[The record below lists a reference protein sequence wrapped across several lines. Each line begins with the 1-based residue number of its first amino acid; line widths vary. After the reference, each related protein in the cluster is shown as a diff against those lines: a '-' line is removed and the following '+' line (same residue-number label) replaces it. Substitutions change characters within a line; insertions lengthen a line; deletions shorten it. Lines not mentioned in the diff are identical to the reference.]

1 MTRRVNGRDAPCSA
15 LSTALVQAVDLCGAC
30 VLLFYERRKPPTPE
44 SKKTMTQQTAATA
57 AKTQSSPDLRT
68 MANAIRALAMD
79 AVEKANS
86 GHPGMPMG
94 MADVATVLFTKFMT
108 FAPAHPTWADRDRFI
123 LSAGHGSMLQYA
135 LLYLLGYEKMTLEQ
149 IKNFRQL
156 HAITAGHPEVMPDA
170 GIEITTGPLG
180 QGISTAPGFALAER
194 LLNARFGDDLV
205 NHYTYVIASDG
216 DLMEGISHESCAL
229 AGHMKLSKLIV
240 LYDDNG
246 ISIDGPTSLSYS
258 DDVTK
263 RFEAYHWDVQTIDGH
278 DMDAIERAI
287 AHAKTTATP
296 SLIRC
301 KTKIGFGAPT
311 KENSSSSHG
320 SPLGKD
326 ELEGAKKNLGWAHGP
341 FEIPDDVLTA
351 WRSAGARHADTYA
364 AWEKRLSASAKK
376 AEFLDTLN
384 GDVSKTIAPLV
395 NDLKKQF
402 STDAKADATRKT
414 SGKVLEKLVP
424 ALPNLIGGSADL
436 TGSVMTQ
443 VKGADSQYI
452 YYGVREHGMAAMMN
466 GMSLHGG
473 IIPYAG
479 TFLSF
484 ADYSRPSIRL
494 GALMKQR
501 VVHVMTHDS
510 IGLGEDGP
518 THQAVEHLAALR
530 AIPNVYV
537 FRPCDGVET
546 AECWELAINKQDAPS
561 VLALTRQNLKHLRTA
576 HTDENL
582 SARGAYI
589 LADAPGAKV
598 TIFATG
604 SEVEIAMAAKEK
616 LDAANMPT
624 RVVSVPCLD
633 LLMDQDKD
641 YFMSLVCNDTIKVA
655 VEAAIRMPWD
665 RLIGPHGIFVGMSS
679 FGESA
684 PAEALYK
691 HFGIT
696 AEAVVARV
704 LEKA

>member
-1 MTRRVNGRDAPCSA
+1 MTQTSAKIMTNAAP
-15 LSTALVQAVDLCGAC
+15 DL
-30 VLLFYERRKPPTPE
+30 
-44 SKKTMTQQTAATA
+44 KTM
-57 AKTQSSPDLRT
+57 S
-68 MANAIRALAMD
+68 NAIRALAMD

-94 MADVATVLFTKFMT
+94 MADVATVLFTKFMN
-108 FAPAHPTWADRDRFI
+108 FDAKHPEWADRDRFI

-135 LLYLLGYEKMTLEQ
+135 LLYLLGYEKMTLDQ

-156 HAITAGHPEVMPDA
+156 HAITAGHPEVMPSA

-194 LLNARFGDDLV
+194 ILNARFGDDLV
-205 NHYTYVIASDG
+205 NHWTYVIASDG
-216 DLMEGISHESCAL
+216 DLMEGISHEACAL
-229 AGHMKLSKLIV
+229 AGHLKLSKLIV
-240 LYDDNG
+240 MYDDNG

-263 RFEAYHWDVQTIDGH
+263 RFESYHWDVQTVDGH
-278 DMDAIERAI
+278 DMAAIEHAI
-287 AHAKTTATP
+287 AHAKTTDKP
-296 SLIRC
+296 SIIRC

-311 KENSSSSHG
+311 KENKSSSHG
-320 SPLGKD
+320 SPLGTD
-326 ELEGAKKNLGWAHGP
+326 EIAGARKNLNWPHAP
-341 FEIPDDVLTA
+341 FEIPDDVLAA
-351 WRSAGARHADTYA
+351 WRDAGRRGASNYA
-364 AWEKRLSASAKK
+364 AWNERLESSADKGA
-376 AEFLDTLN
+376 FLKTMA
-384 GDVSKTIAPLV
+384 GDVSKDIAPLV
-395 NDLKKQF
+395 NELKKQF
-402 STDAKADATRKT
+402 SADAKADATRKT
-414 SGKVLEKLVP
+414 SGKVLEKLIP
-424 ALPNLIGGSADL
+424 AVAELIGGSADL

-443 VKGADSQYI
+443 IKGPANITPGDYNGQYI
-452 YYGVREHGMAAMMN
+452 HYGVREHGMAAMMN
-466 GMSLHGG
+466 GMALHGG

-484 ADYSRPSIRL
+484 ADYSRPAIRL

-501 VVHVMTHDS
+501 VIHVMTHDS

-530 AIPNVYV
+530 AIPNTYT

-546 AECWELAINKQDAPS
+546 AECWELAINKKTAPS
-561 VLALTRQNLKHLRTA
+561 IMALTRQNLKVLRTT

-589 LADAPGAKV
+589 LADAKDAKV
-598 TIFATG
+598 TIFASG
-604 SEVEIAMAAKEK
+604 SEVEIAMDAKAK
-616 LDAANMPT
+616 LDATGTPT

-633 LLMDQDKD
+633 LFMEQDKE
-641 YFMSLVCNDTIKVA
+641 YFMSFVCNDTIKVA

-665 RLIGPHGIFVGMSS
+665 RLIGPHGIFVGMST

-684 PAEALYK
+684 PAEVLYK

-696 AEAVVARV
+696 AEAVV
-704 LEKA
+704 EKVQAKLSK

>member
-1 MTRRVNGRDAPCSA
+1 MTNA
-15 LSTALVQAVDLCGAC
+15 
-30 VLLFYERRKPPTPE
+30 
-44 SKKTMTQQTAATA
+44 
-57 AKTQSSPDLRT
+57 SPDLKT
-68 MANAIRALAMD
+68 MSNAIRALAMD

-94 MADVATVLFTKFMT
+94 MADVATVLFTKFMN
-108 FAPAHPTWADRDRFI
+108 FDAKHPEWADRDRFI

-135 LLYLLGYEKMTLEQ
+135 LLYLLGYEKMTLDQ

-156 HAITAGHPEVMPDA
+156 HAITAGHPEVMPSA

-194 LLNARFGDDLV
+194 ILNARFGDDLI
-205 NHYTYVIASDG
+205 NHWTYVIASDG
-216 DLMEGISHESCAL
+216 DLMEGISHEACAL
-229 AGHMKLSKLIV
+229 AGHLKLSKLVV

-263 RFEAYHWDVQTIDGH
+263 RFESYHWDVQTVDGH
-278 DMDAIERAI
+278 DMAAIEHAI
-287 AHAKTTATP
+287 AHAKTTDKP
-296 SLIRC
+296 SIIRC

-311 KENSSSSHG
+311 KENKSSSHG
-320 SPLGKD
+320 SPLGTD
-326 ELEGAKKNLGWAHGP
+326 EIAGARKNLNWPHAP
-341 FEIPDDVLTA
+341 FEIPDDVLAA
-351 WRSAGARHADTYA
+351 WRDAGRRGASNYA
-364 AWEKRLSASAKK
+364 AWNERLESSANKGA
-376 AEFLDTLN
+376 FLKTMA
-384 GDVSKTIAPLV
+384 GDVAKDIAPLV
-395 NDLKKQF
+395 NELKKQF
-402 STDAKADATRKT
+402 ASDAKADATRKT

-424 ALPNLIGGSADL
+424 AVAELIGGSADL

-443 VKGADSQYI
+443 IKGPTNITPGDYNGQYI
-452 YYGVREHGMAAMMN
+452 HYGVREHGMAAMMN
-466 GMSLHGG
+466 GMALHGG

-484 ADYSRPSIRL
+484 ADYCRPSIRL

-501 VVHVMTHDS
+501 VIHVMTHDS

-530 AIPNVYV
+530 AIPNTYT

-546 AECWELAINKQDAPS
+546 AECWELAINKKTAPS
-561 VLALTRQNLKHLRTA
+561 IMALTRQNLKVLRTT

-589 LADAPGAKV
+589 LADAKDAKV
-598 TIFATG
+598 TIFASG
-604 SEVEIAMAAKEK
+604 SEVEIAMDAKAK
-616 LDAANMPT
+616 LDAAGTPT

-633 LLMDQDKD
+633 LFMEQDKD
-641 YFMSLVCNDTIKVA
+641 YFMSFVCNDTIKVA

-665 RLIGPHGIFVGMSS
+665 RLIGPHGIFVGMST

-684 PAEALYK
+684 PAEVLYK

-696 AEAVVARV
+696 AEAVVEKVQAKLAR
-704 LEKA
+704 

>member
-1 MTRRVNGRDAPCSA
+1 MTQTSAKIMTNAAP
-15 LSTALVQAVDLCGAC
+15 DL
-30 VLLFYERRKPPTPE
+30 
-44 SKKTMTQQTAATA
+44 KTM
-57 AKTQSSPDLRT
+57 S
-68 MANAIRALAMD
+68 NAIRALAMD

-94 MADVATVLFTKFMT
+94 MADVATVLFTKFMN
-108 FAPAHPTWADRDRFI
+108 FDAKHPEWADRDRFI

-135 LLYLLGYEKMTLEQ
+135 LLYLLGYEKMTLDQ

-156 HAITAGHPEVMPDA
+156 HAITAGHPEVMPSA

-180 QGISTAPGFALAER
+180 QGISTAPGFAMAER
-194 LLNARFGDDLV
+194 ILNARFGDDLV
-205 NHYTYVIASDG
+205 NHWTYVIASDG
-216 DLMEGISHESCAL
+216 DLMEGISHEACAL
-229 AGHMKLSKLIV
+229 AGHLKLSKLIV
-240 LYDDNG
+240 MYDDNG

-263 RFEAYHWDVQTIDGH
+263 RFESYHWDVQTVDGH
-278 DMDAIERAI
+278 DMAAIEHAI
-287 AHAKTTATP
+287 AHAKTTDKP
-296 SLIRC
+296 SIIRC

-311 KENSSSSHG
+311 KENKSSSHG
-320 SPLGKD
+320 SPLGTD
-326 ELEGAKKNLGWAHGP
+326 EIAGARKNLNWPHAP
-341 FEIPDDVLTA
+341 FEIPDDVLAA
-351 WRSAGARHADTYA
+351 WRDAGRRGASNYA
-364 AWEKRLSASAKK
+364 AWNERLDASAQK
-376 AEFLDTLN
+376 AAFVKTLA
-384 GDVSKTIAPLV
+384 GDVSKDIAPLV
-395 NDLKKQF
+395 NELKKQF
-402 STDAKADATRKT
+402 SADAKADATRKT

-424 ALPNLIGGSADL
+424 AVAELIGGSADL

-443 VKGADSQYI
+443 IKGPANITPGHYNGQYI
-452 YYGVREHGMAAMMN
+452 HYGVREHGMAAMMN
-466 GMSLHGG
+466 GMALHGG

-484 ADYSRPSIRL
+484 ADYCRPSIRL

-501 VVHVMTHDS
+501 VIHVMTHDS

-530 AIPNVYV
+530 AIPNTYT

-546 AECWELAINKQDAPS
+546 AECWELAINKKTAPS
-561 VLALTRQNLKHLRTA
+561 IMALTRQNLKVLRTT

-589 LADAPGAKV
+589 LADAKDAKV
-598 TIFATG
+598 TIFASG
-604 SEVEIAMAAKEK
+604 SEVEIAMDAKAK
-616 LDAANMPT
+616 LDAAGTPT

-633 LLMDQDKD
+633 LFMEQDKE
-641 YFMSLVCNDTIKVA
+641 YFMSFVCNDTIKVA

-665 RLIGPHGIFVGMSS
+665 RLIGPHGIFVGMST

-684 PAEALYK
+684 PAEILYK

-696 AEAVVARV
+696 AEAVVEKVQAKLAR
-704 LEKA
+704 